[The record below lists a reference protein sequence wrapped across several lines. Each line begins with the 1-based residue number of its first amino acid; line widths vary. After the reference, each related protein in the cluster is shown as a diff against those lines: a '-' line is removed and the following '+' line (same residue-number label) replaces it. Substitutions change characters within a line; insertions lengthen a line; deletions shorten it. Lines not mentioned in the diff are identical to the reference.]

1 MYRIWC
7 YSKLSGN
14 YSLLHGCSRAFS
26 YSNCALPWA
35 VWFILF
41 LLLKRK
47 SVVRITTGSQAL
59 DKLLG
64 GSIYS
69 PLIMLWSVVALCC
82 SNLFSFFKF
91 SRRDWNTLHHRG
103 IWRISVRRRSC
114 SFWFFFLDYNCRL
127 VVPMECGHICLIDMV
142 KI

>member
-26 YSNCALPWA
+26 YSSCALPWA

-103 IWRISVRRRSC
+103 IGEFRCVDVLVPFDSFSWITTADWLYQWNVAISV
-114 SFWFFFLDYNCRL
+114 
-127 VVPMECGHICLIDMV
+127 
-142 KI
+142 